1 MNRQLV
7 NGASG
12 SAIAASLT
20 TIFASLVLCAPPAIA
35 QNAAMQAKIAEVT
48 EASKANKMALS
59 HYNWQESVTTS
70 IKGEVKKQQLFL
82 VNIGPD
88 GQQQKSEINAQPDQA
103 SGGPLKRHIVAKK
116 KAEYKDYGEQIA
128 DLARQYVTPDPGRLQ
143 QAYQQGNISLQL
155 GGGETMMTL
164 HIKNYIKP
172 GDSVT
177 LVFNKAK
184 KAIQSLRIASYLD
197 DPTDA
202 VTIAAQFAKMPN
214 GINHVTG
221 TQINGASKQ
230 LTCCYAEFEL
240 SATLTARR

>member
-1 MNRQLV
+1 MNTEIARGVRPSTITLALV
-7 NGASG
+7 SG
-12 SAIAASLT
+12 LAA
-20 TIFASLVLCAPPAIA
+20 LVLSAPPAIA
-35 QNAAMQAKIAEVT
+35 QNAALQQRLAEVKV
-48 EASKANKMALS
+48 ASEANKKALS

-103 SGGPLKRHIVAKK
+103 GGGPLKRHIVAKK

-128 DLARQYVTPDPGRLQ
+128 DLARQYTTPDPGRLQ

-155 GGGETMMTL
+155 GGGENIMTL
-164 HIKNYIKP
+164 IIKNYIKP
-172 GDSVT
+172 GDSMT
-177 LVFNKAK
+177 LVFNKANK
-184 KAIQSLRIASYLD
+184 SIQNVRVASYLD
-197 DPTDA
+197 DPKDA
-202 VTIAAQFAKMPN
+202 VTIAAQFAKLPN

-230 LTCCYAEFEL
+230 LTVVTQNSNYQPL
-240 SATLTARR
+240 

>member
-1 MNRQLV
+1 MNRLR
-7 NGASG
+7 AHDLSR
-12 SAIAASLT
+12 SAIALFLT
-20 TIFASLVLCAPPAIA
+20 TAFTVLVLCAPSAVA
-35 QNAAMQAKIAEVT
+35 QDAALQAKLAEVKQ
-48 EASKANKMALS
+48 ASAANKRALA

-82 VNIGPD
+82 VSVGPD

-128 DLARQYVTPDPGRLQ
+128 DLARRYTQPDPDRLQ
-143 QAYQQGNISLQL
+143 QAYQQGNISMQL
-155 GGGETMMTL
+155 GGGANTL
-164 HIKNYIKP
+164 TLIIKNYIKP
-172 GDSVT
+172 NDSVT
-177 LVFNKAK
+177 LVFNKQN
-184 KAIQSLRIASYLD
+184 KAIQSIRVASYLD

-202 VTIAAQFAKMPN
+202 VTIAAQFAKLPN

-230 LTCCYAEFEL
+230 LTVVTQNSNYQPI
-240 SATLTARR
+240 

>member
-1 MNRQLV
+1 MNRQLL
-7 NGASG
+7 NSLSN

-20 TIFASLVLCAPPAIA
+20 TVAAGLLLCAPSVMA
-35 QNAAMQAKIAEVT
+35 QNAAMQEKIAQVT

-128 DLARQYVTPDPGRLQ
+128 DLARQYTTPDPGRLQ
-143 QAYQQGNISLQL
+143 QAYQQGNVSLQL
-155 GGGETMMTL
+155 GGGENMMTL
-164 HIKNYIKP
+164 IIKNYIKP
-172 GDSVT
+172 NDSVT
-177 LVFNKAK
+177 LVYNKAQK
-184 KAIQSLRIASYLD
+184 MIQSIRVASYLD

-202 VTIAAQFAKMPN
+202 VTIAAQMAKLPN
-214 GINHVTG
+214 GISHVTA
-221 TQINGASKQ
+221 TQINGTSKQ
-230 LTCCYAEFEL
+230 LTVVTQNSNYQPL
-240 SATLTARR
+240 

>member
-1 MNRQLV
+1 
-7 NGASG
+7 
-12 SAIAASLT
+12 
-20 TIFASLVLCAPPAIA
+20 
-35 QNAAMQAKIAEVT
+35 MQAKIAQVT

-59 HYNWQESVTTS
+59 HYNWQEQVTTS

-88 GQQQKSEINAQPDQA
+88 GQQQKSEINAQPAQA
-103 SGGPLKRHIVAKK
+103 SGGPLKRRIVAKK
-116 KAEYKDYGEQIA
+116 TAEFKDYGDQIA
-128 DLARQYVTPDPGRLQ
+128 DLARQYVTPDPSRLQ

-155 GGGETMMTL
+155 GGGESMMTL
-164 HIKNYIKP
+164 VIKNYIKP

-177 LVFNKAK
+177 LVFNKAQ
-184 KAIQSLRIASYLD
+184 KAIQSIRVASYLD
-197 DPTDA
+197 DPKDA

-230 LTCCYAEFEL
+230 LTVVTHNSNYQPI
-240 SATLTARR
+240 

>member
-1 MNRQLV
+1 MNRQLAHGEC
-7 NGASG
+7 NST
-12 SAIAASLT
+12 ITLSLT
-20 TIFASLVLCAPPAIA
+20 TAFVALILCIPPAIA
-35 QNAAMQAKIAEVT
+35 QNAALQERLAQVKM
-48 EASKANKMALS
+48 ASAANKKALS

-82 VNIGPD
+82 VSVGPD

-128 DLARQYVTPDPGRLQ
+128 DLARRYTQPDPDRLQ
-143 QAYQQGNISLQL
+143 QAYQQGNISMQL

-164 HIKNYIKP
+164 IIKNYIKP
-172 GDSVT
+172 NDSLT
-177 LVFNKAK
+177 LVFNKQQK
-184 KAIQSLRIASYLD
+184 TIQSVRVASYLD

-202 VTIAAQFAKMPN
+202 VTIAAQFAKLPN

-230 LTCCYAEFEL
+230 LTVVTQNSNYQPI
-240 SATLTARR
+240 